1 MEHKNKVKNPLT
13 KGIII
18 NSGVKTEVYLTF
30 INMIMCG
37 GRLWYRL
44 YR

>member
-18 NSGVKTEVYLTF
+18 NSGVKPVIYLTF
-30 INMIMCG
+30 TNMKMSG